1 MVSTASSESAISWAG
16 VAPPK
21 RLSDYRPF
29 PFAIPRIEL
38 NVVVH
43 QPSSV
48 LVTADLHLEPSDSK
62 ASTPLI
68 LRGVDLELISISLDG
83 HPLESNCY
91 RLNDGQLEI
100 PSPPTQPFTLTTVSR
115 LDPQANTSLE
125 GLYESGGMLT
135 TQCEAEGFRRITFH
149 PDRPDVLSR
158 YRVRIEA
165 DRARFPVLLS
175 NGNEIGASA
184 LADDASRHEVV
195 WEDPFPKPS
204 CPVCSRCW

>member
-48 LVTADLHLEPSDSK
+48 LVTANLHLEPSDSK

-165 DRARFPVLLS
+165 DRARFPCLLYTS
-175 NGNEIGASA
+175 PSPR
-184 LADDASRHEVV
+184 D
-195 WEDPFPKPS
+195 ED
-204 CPVCSRCW
+204 

>member
-1 MVSTASSESAISWAG
+1 MVSTPSSESTINCAG

-29 PFAIPRIEL
+29 PFAIPKIEL

-43 QPSSV
+43 QPDSV
-48 LVTADLHLEPSDSK
+48 LVTADLHLEPSDLV
-62 ASTPLI
+62 ASTPLM

-83 HPLESNCY
+83 HLLEASSY
-91 RLNDGQLEI
+91 RLNDEQLEI
-100 PSPPTQPFTLTTVSR
+100 FEPPTQPFTLTTVSR

-158 YRVRIEA
+158 
-165 DRARFPVLLS
+165 
-175 NGNEIGASA
+175 
-184 LADDASRHEVV
+184 
-195 WEDPFPKPS
+195 
-204 CPVCSRCW
+204 